1 MFIFLVD
8 LENEYSRFKKFFS
21 FHKKLSILVVDK
33 KTFLYYKY
41 AQINLLGCTVHCL
54 TESPPHQVA
63 WKKFYYD
70 VVKFLK
76 EVPQLLVAVNYH
88 HPGVRKV

>member
-1 MFIFLVD
+1 MSILGSK
-8 LENEYSRFKKFFS
+8 NS
-21 FHKKLSILVVDK
+21 FHSIKNYQFLLWI

-41 AQINLLGCTVHCL
+41 TQINLLGCTVHCL